1 MTQNPELAFAV
12 ETVKAA
18 GEIILSYYHSSYV
31 VQQKGKDNP
40 VTSADLAADS
50 FLREKF
56 AERFPSDGWL
66 SEESLQR
73 PEQLQGP
80 RIWVVDPLDGTK
92 EFVKGLPEFAVSVA
106 LLEENEPALA
116 VVYNPPQDELFVA
129 ERGKGSF
136 YNGDRVVVSKT
147 ENFVAAEILASRSEL
162 SDQVFKLP
170 KDYGSVRKTGSIAYK
185 LALIASNRGDITISF
200 RPKNVWDV
208 CGGTLLVEEAGG
220 RVTDFHGEPLD
231 FRPPYRL
238 LQGIIA
244 ANPVFHRLASAWVS
258 RHADFDK

>member
-12 ETVKAA
+12 ETVKRA
-18 GEIILSYYHSSYV
+18 GEIILSYYHSSYEV
-31 VQQKGKDNP
+31 EHKDEDNP

-50 FLREKF
+50 FLRERF

-66 SEESLQR
+66 SEESIQK

-92 EFVKGLPEFAVSVA
+92 EFVKGLPEFAISVA
-106 LLEENEPALA
+106 LLIESRPALA
-116 VVYNPPQDELFVA
+116 VVYNPPQNELFVA
-129 ERGKGSF
+129 ERGGGAYF
-136 YNGDRVVVSKT
+136 NGERVRVST
-147 ENFVAAEILASRSEL
+147 LENFGNAEILASRSEL
-162 SDQVFKLP
+162 ADQVFKLP
-170 KDYGSVRKTGSIAYK
+170 DEYGSVKKTGSIAYK
-185 LALIASNRGDITISF
+185 LALIASSRGDITISF

-220 RVTDFHGEPLD
+220 KITNFHGEPLD

-238 LQGIIA
+238 LQGVIA
-244 ANPVFHRLASAWVS
+244 ANPAFHEFASDWVS
-258 RHADFDK
+258 RNADFDK